1 MQIKILLGKLNFT
14 VPLSEII
21 ASQQHAN
28 DLQLLAI
35 TTTHIYA
42 LAYLPKHHRDPCDRL
57 LVAMPLLRVQWLSCD
72 PVVVG
77 EKILLKLPLKLLFPG
92 ILDEYSW

>member
-1 MQIKILLGKLNFT
+1 MQIKTQLGKLNFT

-21 ASQQHAN
+21 TSQQHAN

-42 LAYLPKHHRDPCDRL
+42 LAHLPNHHRDPCDRL

-72 PVVVG
+72 LVG
-77 EKILLKLPLKLLFPG
+77 VGGRRPLKLPLKSLFPG
-92 ILDEYSW
+92 ILDEYP